1 MPENRYTYPKI
12 DVFWTAILSLLVPT
26 GNNVQALFLVHQV
39 PRTSATVLRYRQMFT
54 QFCLRVWVSEY
65 TCHLMIAN
73 LLYSVTC
80 SNNQFCRNCNYF
92 NFETIQHCDGTMT
105 ASLETGPSREA
116 FWELTENHAIPWC
129 FCCFPTA
136 LLKNCVSQGILS
148 LWNKPQS

>member
-1 MPENRYTYPKI
+1 MPENRYTSPKI
-12 DVFWTAILSLLVPT
+12 DVFRTAILSLLVPT
-26 GNNVQALFLVHQV
+26 GNNVRALFLVHQV
-39 PRTSATVLRYRQMFT
+39 PRTSVIVLRYRQMFT

-65 TCHLMIAN
+65 TCHLT
-73 LLYSVTC
+73 YSAQLPVVTT
-80 SNNQFCRNCNYF
+80 SFVVTATISTLKPF
-92 NFETIQHCDGTMT
+92 NTAMT

-116 FWELTENHAIPWC
+116 FWELTENHAILWC